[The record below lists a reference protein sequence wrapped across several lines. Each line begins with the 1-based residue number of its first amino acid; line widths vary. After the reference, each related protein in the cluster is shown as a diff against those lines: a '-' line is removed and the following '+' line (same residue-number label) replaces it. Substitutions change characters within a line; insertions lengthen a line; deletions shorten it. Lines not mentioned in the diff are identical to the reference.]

1 MKSSKLFVT
10 FLRFIGD
17 IPSKN
22 GFIFRM
28 YPDLLPLKMQ
38 LPQRHGKKWY
48 EGESHYIL
56 LRVKQG
62 IPPSKIAKEVSR
74 TTNGITAQLKRIGYN
89 SVQKGM
95 KIEDASKLTGIP
107 VDRLTYYIQ
116 CKDCTLLDL
125 IQEVTSLRSR
135 IEVLER
141 RKKPAGSGLA
151 AVRAGDEYLNATSLN
166 NICP

>member
-1 MKSSKLFVT
+1 
-10 FLRFIGD
+10 
-17 IPSKN
+17 
-22 GFIFRM
+22 M

-74 TTNGITAQLKRIGYN
+74 TTNGITAQLKRLEL
-89 SVQKGM
+89 S
-95 KIEDASKLTGIP
+95 
-107 VDRLTYYIQ
+107 
-116 CKDCTLLDL
+116 
-125 IQEVTSLRSR
+125 QEVASLRSR

-141 RKKPAGSGLA
+141 RNKPAGSGLA
-151 AVRAGDEYLNATSLN
+151 AIRLIKRSE
-166 NICP
+166 

>member
-1 MKSSKLFVT
+1 LV
-10 FLRFIGD
+10 R
-17 IPSKN
+17 
-22 GFIFRM
+22 

-74 TTNGITAQLKRIGYN
+74 TTNGITAQLKRLEL
-89 SVQKGM
+89 S
-95 KIEDASKLTGIP
+95 
-107 VDRLTYYIQ
+107 
-116 CKDCTLLDL
+116 
-125 IQEVTSLRSR
+125 QEVASLRSR

-141 RKKPAGSGLA
+141 RNKPAGSGLNA
-151 AVRAGDEYLNATSLN
+151 IRAVRAGDEYLN
-166 NICP
+166 

>member
-1 MKSSKLFVT
+1 
-10 FLRFIGD
+10 
-17 IPSKN
+17 
-22 GFIFRM
+22 
-28 YPDLLPLKMQ
+28 MQ

-48 EGESHYIL
+48 DGESHYIL

-116 CKDCTLLDL
+116 CKDYTLLDL

-135 IEVLER
+135 IETLER
-141 RKKPAGSGLA
+141 RNKPAGSGVNA
-151 AVRAGDEYLNATSLN
+151 IRAVRAGDEYLN
-166 NICP
+166 

>member
-1 MKSSKLFVT
+1 
-10 FLRFIGD
+10 
-17 IPSKN
+17 
-22 GFIFRM
+22 M

-74 TTNGITAQLKRIGYN
+74 TTNGITAQLKRLEL
-89 SVQKGM
+89 S
-95 KIEDASKLTGIP
+95 
-107 VDRLTYYIQ
+107 
-116 CKDCTLLDL
+116 
-125 IQEVTSLRSR
+125 QEVANLRSR

-141 RKKPAGSGLA
+141 RNKPVGSGLNA
-151 AVRAGDEYLNATSLN
+151 IRAVRAGDEYLN
-166 NICP
+166 

>member
-1 MKSSKLFVT
+1 
-10 FLRFIGD
+10 
-17 IPSKN
+17 
-22 GFIFRM
+22 M

-74 TTNGITAQLKRIGYN
+74 TTNGITAQLKRLEL
-89 SVQKGM
+89 S
-95 KIEDASKLTGIP
+95 
-107 VDRLTYYIQ
+107 
-116 CKDCTLLDL
+116 
-125 IQEVTSLRSR
+125 QEVASLRSR

-141 RKKPAGSGLA
+141 RNKPAGSGLTA
-151 AVRAGDEYLNATSLN
+151 IRAVRAGDEYLN
-166 NICP
+166 

>member
-1 MKSSKLFVT
+1 
-10 FLRFIGD
+10 
-17 IPSKN
+17 
-22 GFIFRM
+22 M

-107 VDRLTYYIQ
+107 VDRLTYYIH
-116 CKDCTLLDL
+116 CKDFTLLDL

-151 AVRAGDEYLNATSLN
+151 AVRAGDEYLN
-166 NICP
+166 

>member
-1 MKSSKLFVT
+1 
-10 FLRFIGD
+10 
-17 IPSKN
+17 
-22 GFIFRM
+22 
-28 YPDLLPLKMQ
+28 MQ
-38 LPQRHGKKWY
+38 FPQRHGKKWY
-48 EGESHYIL
+48 DGESHYIL

-62 IPPSKIAKEVSR
+62 IPPSKIANEVSR

-141 RKKPAGSGLA
+141 RNKPAGSGVNA
-151 AVRAGDEYLNATSLN
+151 IRAVRAGDEYLN
-166 NICP
+166 